1 MAKTHTRY
9 VCQECGRVAA
19 TYMGKCPQCGSFNSM
34 VEEVIH
40 DEPVAKSTAVRGLTG
55 RSSPRSI
62 GDVSSDAEDRI
73 HLPIGEFARV
83 LGGGIVPGSIV
94 LVGGDPGIGK
104 CVTGDTRILDP
115 LTGDFFSIRE
125 WAQGQRRVLA
135 LDEESLRLQSVPI
148 SAFFNRGRRP
158 IVQIQTE
165 LGRTLKCTPD
175 HPLLAPDGW
184 APADS
189 FKPGDRIAAP
199 RALPHFGT
207 QPLPEAKV
215 KLIAYILSDG
225 SAQSSIGVTNS
236 LPEVAH
242 DMEEIASAFG
252 MRVVSY
258 AKRSNQ
264 AIQYRFVSMK
274 GQRSIARSDIAL
286 ALRAVQKQRQI
297 RWAEWARSAQISYA
311 LLNVWRRG
319 EAAPRADDLQ
329 RLAQAVDLSIEE
341 LAPEARSQ
349 AEKSTPIARYLAE
362 IGLRYTRAANKTIP
376 ACIFRLPRN
385 ELALFLKTLFTC
397 DGSVYINQYGQPGVS
412 YSTIS
417 QRLAEDVQHLLLRFG
432 ISAKLRTKHMQVNEK
447 PYFAYEVTF
456 LGVPQVQHFIR
467 EIGILGRENISRRIR
482 EMKVPVLPSTQRDT
496 IPTGVNFWK
505 LLQSVDPYSS
515 LKKINHLAGTS
526 FHPERPNGPLSRY
539 TVAKLANTYPL
550 PRLEALAFGDVLW
563 DTIKSVTPAGEAE
576 VFDLSVPGKHN
587 FVANDLI
594 IHNSTLTLQMAIEMA
609 ATQRVLYV
617 SGEESE
623 RQIKMRA
630 IRLSQSVGAQR
641 DGQGPN
647 AKRDAAVPLPK
658 NLLLVTET
666 NLEIIL
672 NHISEVKPDL
682 LIVDSIQTVYLSNM
696 DSSAGSVSQVR
707 ECSSQLRELA
717 KTSGISVFVIGH
729 VTKEGTIA
737 GPRVLEHIVDTVLYL
752 EGDRFQAYRL
762 LRSVKNR
769 FGATSEVGVFEMRE
783 GGLAEV
789 TNPSEAFLAERMI
802 NAAGSAIAV
811 TMEGT
816 RPILVEIQGLTS
828 PTQFGNARRTANGV
842 DFNRLLLIAAVLTRR
857 VGLKLGEQDVFVNVV
872 GGLQIDEPAADLAI
886 AAAIASSWR
895 DIPVKAE
902 AVLIAEIGLAG
913 ELRMPGQMQ
922 ARLRE
927 AQKLGFKTAIVP
939 KALRKGEPYPTGIEI
954 IEVRS
959 IQQALDAA
967 LNVQRELPQGRK
979 VA

>member
-19 TYMGKCPQCGSFNSM
+19 SYMGKCPQCGSFNSM

-40 DEPVAKSTAVRGLTG
+40 DEPVIKGSAVRGLTG
-55 RSSPRSI
+55 RSAPRSI
-62 GDVSSDAEDRI
+62 GDISSDAEDRI
-73 HLPIGEFARV
+73 NLPIGEFARV

-104 CVTGDTRILDP
+104 
-115 LTGDFFSIRE
+115 
-125 WAQGQRRVLA
+125 
-135 LDEESLRLQSVPI
+135 
-148 SAFFNRGRRP
+148 
-158 IVQIQTE
+158 
-165 LGRTLKCTPD
+165 
-175 HPLLAPDGW
+175 
-184 APADS
+184 
-189 FKPGDRIAAP
+189 
-199 RALPHFGT
+199 
-207 QPLPEAKV
+207 
-215 KLIAYILSDG
+215 
-225 SAQSSIGVTNS
+225 
-236 LPEVAH
+236 
-242 DMEEIASAFG
+242 
-252 MRVVSY
+252 
-258 AKRSNQ
+258 
-264 AIQYRFVSMK
+264 
-274 GQRSIARSDIAL
+274 
-286 ALRAVQKQRQI
+286 
-297 RWAEWARSAQISYA
+297 
-311 LLNVWRRG
+311 
-319 EAAPRADDLQ
+319 
-329 RLAQAVDLSIEE
+329 
-341 LAPEARSQ
+341 
-349 AEKSTPIARYLAE
+349 
-362 IGLRYTRAANKTIP
+362 
-376 ACIFRLPRN
+376 
-385 ELALFLKTLFTC
+385 
-397 DGSVYINQYGQPGVS
+397 
-412 YSTIS
+412 
-417 QRLAEDVQHLLLRFG
+417 
-432 ISAKLRTKHMQVNEK
+432 
-447 PYFAYEVTF
+447 
-456 LGVPQVQHFIR
+456 
-467 EIGILGRENISRRIR
+467 
-482 EMKVPVLPSTQRDT
+482 
-496 IPTGVNFWK
+496 
-505 LLQSVDPYSS
+505 
-515 LKKINHLAGTS
+515 
-526 FHPERPNGPLSRY
+526 
-539 TVAKLANTYPL
+539 
-550 PRLEALAFGDVLW
+550 
-563 DTIKSVTPAGEAE
+563 
-576 VFDLSVPGKHN
+576 
-587 FVANDLI
+587 
-594 IHNSTLTLQMAIEMA
+594 STLMLQMAMEMA
-609 ATQRVLYV
+609 MKKRVLYV

-630 IRLSQSVGAQR
+630 VRLTKSAGAQQ
-641 DGQGPN
+641 DDQMSS
-647 AKRDAAVPLPK
+647 AKKDPTVPLPA

-783 GGLAEV
+783 GGLTEV

-857 VGLKLGEQDVFVNVV
+857 MGLKLSEQDVFVNVV

-895 DIPVKAE
+895 DISVKAD

-927 AQKLGFKTAIVP
+927 AQKLGFRTAIVP
-939 KALRKGEPYPTGIEI
+939 KALRKGEPYPTGIAI

-967 LNVQRELPQGRK
+967 LAIPTELPKGRK